1 MILSTLHL
9 CKLPHNSMAR
19 NYFLHFLHK
28 EPELAEKQYFDKF
41 LYPVIG
47 GAGIWTPAVFP
58 RAH

>member
-1 MILSTLHL
+1 
-9 CKLPHNSMAR
+9 MAR

-28 EPELAEKQYFDKF
+28 EQELAEKQYFDKF